1 MFIIIITL
9 SLFVNFVSMDI
20 YKDGADVMQG
30 EGARCKAKDI
40 LTIENDSGFG
50 LNRLIW

>member
-1 MFIIIITL
+1 
-9 SLFVNFVSMDI
+9 MDI
-20 YKDGADVMQG
+20 YEDGADVMQG

-50 LNRLIW
+50 LNRLILQGNFNFNKTDFSK